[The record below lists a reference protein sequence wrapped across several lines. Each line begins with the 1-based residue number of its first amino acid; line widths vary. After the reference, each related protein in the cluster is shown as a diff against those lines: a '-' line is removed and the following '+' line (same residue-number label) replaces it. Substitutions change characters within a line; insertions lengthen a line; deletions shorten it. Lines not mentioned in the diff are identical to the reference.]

1 MIAVG
6 IKPLVCQSFSKNM
19 GLYGERVGCF
29 SIVCDSAEEAVRRRA
44 QRDHFDDRSWY
55 FCCMLTDIVCDAG
68 NGDITG

>member
-1 MIAVG
+1 MISVG

-44 QRDHFDDRSWY
+44 QRDHFDDRMLI
-55 FCCMLTDIVCDAG
+55 CMLTDIVCDAG